1 MSDEKKTITTEQSFI
16 ASQLRAKA
24 SLGLTV
30 LKSRHPDVA
39 NECINQIENP
49 YSNFNREMIH
59 KVISML
65 SKQSKADIHNIET
78 EINDK
83 LKCGSKLNWGEQMTH
98 HAIKLIIKSRDPKE
112 KFTLPHSILSPSWPV
127 DSSEP
132 QKVPQKAQS
141 ETPLEKRARLM
152 TLAKHR
158 AIRVLNDGKPNNQR
172 RARQEMM
179 TNCIQWNLV
188 SRGDFAYD
196 LLIGGV
202 NKDSEIDE
210 EWINGFN

>member
-1 MSDEKKTITTEQSFI
+1 MSAEQSFI

-30 LKSRHPDVA
+30 LTSRHPDVV
-39 NECINQIENP
+39 NECVNQIDNP
-49 YSNFNREMIH
+49 YSHFNRETIH
-59 KVISML
+59 EVISML

-78 EINDK
+78 EIINK
-83 LKCGSKLNWGEQMTH
+83 LESGSKLNWGEQMTH

-112 KFTLPHSILSPSWPV
+112 NFTLPHSILSPSWPV
-127 DSSEP
+127 DSSKP
-132 QKVPQKAQS
+132 LKVPQKAKQ

-152 TLAKHR
+152 TIAKHR
-158 AIRVLNDGKPNNQR
+158 AICVLNDGKPDNQR
-172 RARQEMM
+172 RAREEMM
-179 TNCIQWNLV
+179 VNCMQWNLV
-188 SRGDFAYD
+188 KRDNFAYD
-196 LLIGGV
+196 MLMGRV

>member
-1 MSDEKKTITTEQSFI
+1 
-16 ASQLRAKA
+16 
-24 SLGLTV
+24 
-30 LKSRHPDVA
+30 
-39 NECINQIENP
+39 
-49 YSNFNREMIH
+49 
-59 KVISML
+59 ML
-65 SKQSKADIHNIET
+65 SKQSKTDIHNIET
-78 EINDK
+78 EIINK
-83 LKCGSKLNWGEQMTH
+83 LESGSKLNWGEQMTDC
-98 HAIKLIIKSRDPKE
+98 AIRLIIKSRDPKE
-112 KFTLPHSILSPSWPV
+112 QFTLPPSILSPSWPV

-158 AIRVLNDGKPNNQR
+158 AIIVLNDGKPNNQR

-179 TNCIQWNLV
+179 TNCIQWDLV

>member
-1 MSDEKKTITTEQSFI
+1 MFSVILEIPFPLDNKTINWACRSVGKFGYSLVTTFFKFFISFGPLI
-16 ASQLRAKA
+16 DILFS
-24 SLGLTV
+24 SV
-30 LKSRHPDVA
+30 LILAPT
-39 NECINQIENP
+39 
-49 YSNFNREMIH
+49 F
-59 KVISML
+59 L
-65 SKQSKADIHNIET
+65 
-78 EINDK
+78 
-83 LKCGSKLNWGEQMTH
+83 SKLNSVDISFGSNP
-98 HAIKLIIKSRDPKE
+98 LIINFPAV
-112 KFTLPHSILSPSWPV
+112 TAAVTQNVPHSILSPSWPV